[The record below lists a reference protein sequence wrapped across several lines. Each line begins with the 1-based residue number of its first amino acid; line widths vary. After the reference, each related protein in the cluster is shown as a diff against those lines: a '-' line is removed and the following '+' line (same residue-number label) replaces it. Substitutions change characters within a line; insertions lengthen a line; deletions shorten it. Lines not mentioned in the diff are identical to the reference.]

1 MVAREGDQALSGN
14 TSGGATDMD
23 HGGVSMLILT
33 RRMGETI
40 LIGDDVAVTILGV
53 NGSQVR
59 IGVKAPKDV
68 AVDREEVRRR
78 KDDSGTREVEQT
90 A

>member
-1 MVAREGDQALSGN
+1 MVAREGNHVLSGN
-14 TSGGATDMD
+14 ISGSATDMD

-33 RRMGETI
+33 RRTGETI
-40 LIGDDVAVTILGV
+40 LIGDEVAVTILGV
-53 NGSQVR
+53 NGNQVR

-68 AVDREEVRRR
+68 AVDREEVRQR
-78 KDDSGTREVEQT
+78 KAAEVEDT

>member
-1 MVAREGDQALSGN
+1 
-14 TSGGATDMD
+14 
-23 HGGVSMLILT
+23 MLILT

-68 AVDREEVRRR
+68 AVDREEVRWR
-78 KDDSGTREVEQT
+78 KDDSGTREAEQT

>member
-1 MVAREGDQALSGN
+1 
-14 TSGGATDMD
+14 
-23 HGGVSMLILT
+23 MLILT

-40 LIGDDVAVTILGV
+40 CIGGDVEVTILEIKE
-53 NGSQVR
+53 SQVR

-68 AVDREEVRRR
+68 LVDREEIAIRRENER
-78 KDDSGTREVEQT
+78 KARQ

>member
-1 MVAREGDQALSGN
+1 
-14 TSGGATDMD
+14 MD

-78 KDDSGTREVEQT
+78 KDDSGTREAEQT
-90 A
+90 AWEA

>member
-1 MVAREGDQALSGN
+1 
-14 TSGGATDMD
+14 
-23 HGGVSMLILT
+23 MLILT

-78 KDDSGTREVEQT
+78 KDATGIEEVEQT
-90 A
+90 PDVEQTA